1 MLLTDSFLDYLRY
14 ERNYSDDTVKA
25 YGEDIRQ
32 FQEFGGEDVGLQS
45 PSEVVVDVVREWMIH
60 LMNLG
65 YATTSVN
72 RKLSS
77 LRSYYK
83 YLLRKGEVEVDPL
96 RKITGPKNKKNL
108 PVFVKESEMNRLLDD
123 EDFGEGFEGCR
134 DHLVIA
140 MFYATGMRLSEL
152 IGLDDGDVDFAASV
166 IKVTGKRNKQR
177 LIPFGEEL
185 RAEME
190 AYVKQR
196 DESVPVRSGAFFV
209 RKTGERLY
217 PNIVRKIVTRNLSKV
232 VTVKKRSPH
241 VLRHTFATSM
251 LNHDAELGAIK
262 ELLGHESLAT
272 TEIYTHTTFEE
283 LKKVYNQ
290 AHPRATRPILGLK
303 EKEVCM
309 EIRIQSIHFDASEQL
324 QAFIQKKA
332 AKLERFY
339 DDIQKVEVSL
349 KVVKPETAENKE
361 AGVKVLVPNGE
372 LYANK
377 VCDTFEE
384 AVDLCLEALEKQLVK
399 YKEKIRNK

>member
-83 YLLRKGEVEVDPL
+83 YLLRKGEVKVDPL

-217 PNIVRKIVTRNLSKV
+217 PNIVREIVTRNLSKV

-290 AHPRATRPILGLK
+290 AHPRA
-303 EKEVCM
+303 
-309 EIRIQSIHFDASEQL
+309 
-324 QAFIQKKA
+324 
-332 AKLERFY
+332 
-339 DDIQKVEVSL
+339 
-349 KVVKPETAENKE
+349 
-361 AGVKVLVPNGE
+361 
-372 LYANK
+372 
-377 VCDTFEE
+377 
-384 AVDLCLEALEKQLVK
+384 
-399 YKEKIRNK
+399 

>member
-83 YLLRKGEVEVDPL
+83 YLLRKGEVKVDPL

-185 RAEME
+185 RVEME

-196 DESVPVRSGAFFV
+196 DESVPVRSDAFFV

-290 AHPRATRPILGLK
+290 AHPRA
-303 EKEVCM
+303 
-309 EIRIQSIHFDASEQL
+309 
-324 QAFIQKKA
+324 
-332 AKLERFY
+332 
-339 DDIQKVEVSL
+339 
-349 KVVKPETAENKE
+349 
-361 AGVKVLVPNGE
+361 
-372 LYANK
+372 
-377 VCDTFEE
+377 
-384 AVDLCLEALEKQLVK
+384 
-399 YKEKIRNK
+399 

>member
-1 MLLTDSFLDYLRY
+1 MLQTDSFLDYLRY

-83 YLLRKGEVEVDPL
+83 YLLRKGEVKVDPL

-251 LNHDAELGAIK
+251 LNHEAELGAIK

-290 AHPRATRPILGLK
+290 AHPRA
-303 EKEVCM
+303 
-309 EIRIQSIHFDASEQL
+309 
-324 QAFIQKKA
+324 
-332 AKLERFY
+332 
-339 DDIQKVEVSL
+339 
-349 KVVKPETAENKE
+349 
-361 AGVKVLVPNGE
+361 
-372 LYANK
+372 
-377 VCDTFEE
+377 
-384 AVDLCLEALEKQLVK
+384 
-399 YKEKIRNK
+399 

>member
-45 PSEVVVDVVREWMIH
+45 PSEVVVDVVREWMIY

-83 YLLRKGEVEVDPL
+83 YLLRKGEVKVDPL

-185 RAEME
+185 RVEME
-190 AYVKQR
+190 TYVKQR
-196 DESVPVRSGAFFV
+196 DESVPVRSDAFFV

-251 LNHDAELGAIK
+251 LNHEAELGAIK

-290 AHPRATRPILGLK
+290 AHPRA
-303 EKEVCM
+303 
-309 EIRIQSIHFDASEQL
+309 
-324 QAFIQKKA
+324 
-332 AKLERFY
+332 
-339 DDIQKVEVSL
+339 
-349 KVVKPETAENKE
+349 
-361 AGVKVLVPNGE
+361 
-372 LYANK
+372 
-377 VCDTFEE
+377 
-384 AVDLCLEALEKQLVK
+384 
-399 YKEKIRNK
+399 

>member
-45 PSEVVVDVVREWMIH
+45 PLEVVVDVVREWMIH

-83 YLLRKGEVEVDPL
+83 YLLRKGEVKVDPL

-185 RAEME
+185 RVEME
-190 AYVKQR
+190 TYVKQR

-251 LNHDAELGAIK
+251 LNHEAELGAIK

-290 AHPRATRPILGLK
+290 AHPRA
-303 EKEVCM
+303 
-309 EIRIQSIHFDASEQL
+309 
-324 QAFIQKKA
+324 
-332 AKLERFY
+332 
-339 DDIQKVEVSL
+339 
-349 KVVKPETAENKE
+349 
-361 AGVKVLVPNGE
+361 
-372 LYANK
+372 
-377 VCDTFEE
+377 
-384 AVDLCLEALEKQLVK
+384 
-399 YKEKIRNK
+399 

>member
-1 MLLTDSFLDYLRY
+1 
-14 ERNYSDDTVKA
+14 
-25 YGEDIRQ
+25 
-32 FQEFGGEDVGLQS
+32 
-45 PSEVVVDVVREWMIH
+45 
-60 LMNLG
+60 MNLG

-83 YLLRKGEVEVDPL
+83 YLLRKGEVKVDPL

-185 RAEME
+185 RVEME

-196 DESVPVRSGAFFV
+196 DESVPVRSDAFFV

-251 LNHDAELGAIK
+251 LNHEAELGAIK

-290 AHPRATRPILGLK
+290 AHPRA
-303 EKEVCM
+303 
-309 EIRIQSIHFDASEQL
+309 
-324 QAFIQKKA
+324 
-332 AKLERFY
+332 
-339 DDIQKVEVSL
+339 
-349 KVVKPETAENKE
+349 
-361 AGVKVLVPNGE
+361 
-372 LYANK
+372 
-377 VCDTFEE
+377 
-384 AVDLCLEALEKQLVK
+384 
-399 YKEKIRNK
+399 

>member
-83 YLLRKGEVEVDPL
+83 YLLRKGEVKVDPL
-96 RKITGPKNKKNL
+96 RKITGPKNKKKL

-185 RAEME
+185 RVEME

-290 AHPRATRPILGLK
+290 AHPRA
-303 EKEVCM
+303 
-309 EIRIQSIHFDASEQL
+309 
-324 QAFIQKKA
+324 
-332 AKLERFY
+332 
-339 DDIQKVEVSL
+339 
-349 KVVKPETAENKE
+349 
-361 AGVKVLVPNGE
+361 
-372 LYANK
+372 
-377 VCDTFEE
+377 
-384 AVDLCLEALEKQLVK
+384 
-399 YKEKIRNK
+399 

>member
-1 MLLTDSFLDYLRY
+1 MLLTDSFFDYLRY

-83 YLLRKGEVEVDPL
+83 YLLRKGEVKVDPL

-185 RAEME
+185 RVEME

-217 PNIVRKIVTRNLSKV
+217 PNIVRKIVTRNLSRV

-251 LNHDAELGAIK
+251 LNHEAELGAIK

-290 AHPRATRPILGLK
+290 AHPRA
-303 EKEVCM
+303 
-309 EIRIQSIHFDASEQL
+309 
-324 QAFIQKKA
+324 
-332 AKLERFY
+332 
-339 DDIQKVEVSL
+339 
-349 KVVKPETAENKE
+349 
-361 AGVKVLVPNGE
+361 
-372 LYANK
+372 
-377 VCDTFEE
+377 
-384 AVDLCLEALEKQLVK
+384 
-399 YKEKIRNK
+399 